1 MIEGTTSFRFLA
13 DAGPTQVRRAL
24 LTFAIVVL
32 CAACSD
38 DATLPAQDD
47 IDLRRRAL
55 AAGLA
60 PMPVEPVRPTENPYV
75 AERVSLGHH
84 LFFDAVLSGPR
95 DIACSTCHLPRFGFA
110 DGRQFPS
117 GAGAE
122 GLGPDRT
129 DPTPWPLRLMP
140 RNSPPVFNIGA
151 YGRFGTVPTTSGMI
165 FWSGSA
171 FGLEDQVL
179 TPIAADNELR
189 GMTYAKAVAVDSVV
203 ARLRAIPAYVA
214 RFADAFPDLFAA
226 YGPDPARLVT
236 TQTLRLALAAYLREL
251 VTPRAP
257 IDAFLAG
264 DDAALSRIQKDGLEL
279 FIGKANCVACHT
291 GPVLSDFQIHVI
303 GARQMG
309 LGRDTT
315 PGDDLGWGEHGGT
328 PYSFRTAP
336 LRQITETAPYLHAG
350 TAETLEAVI
359 RFKNTGQSEHARV
372 ATRSLDPAV
381 RPLGL
386 SDSEIAALVA
396 FLEALTDRITIEQP
410 LFLAPASVP
419 SGLEIPK

>member
-1 MIEGTTSFRFLA
+1 
-13 DAGPTQVRRAL
+13 
-24 LTFAIVVL
+24 
-32 CAACSD
+32 
-38 DATLPAQDD
+38 
-47 IDLRRRAL
+47 
-55 AAGLA
+55 
-60 PMPVEPVRPTENPYV
+60 
-75 AERVSLGHH
+75 
-84 LFFDAVLSGPR
+84 
-95 DIACSTCHLPRFGFA
+95 
-110 DGRQFPS
+110 
-117 GAGAE
+117 
-122 GLGPDRT
+122 
-129 DPTPWPLRLMP
+129 MP

-189 GMTYAKAVAVDSVV
+189 GMTYAKAVAVDRVL

-214 RFADAFPDLFAA
+214 HFADAFPDLFAA

-291 GPVLSDFQIHVI
+291 GPVLSDFQLHVI
-303 GARQMG
+303 GVRQMG

-336 LRQITETAPYLHAG
+336 LRQITETAPFLHAG

-359 RFKNTGQSEHARV
+359 RFKNAGQSEHARV
-372 ATRSLDPAV
+372 AMGSLDPAV

-396 FLEALTDRITIEQP
+396 FLETLTDRITTLQP